1 MPISIDFTP
10 AAPLVLVGVGKMGGA
25 LLAGW
30 LERGLDPGA
39 VVAIDPAPPEDSAAI
54 LANAG
59 IAPVAVPPKGTAR
72 VIVVAVKPQI
82 IAGVLPAL
90 RALIGP
96 ATVILS
102 IAAGT
107 TLANLEAGLG
117 QAAIVR
123 SIPNTPA
130 QVGRGMTAAI
140 ANARVDAAGK
150 ALVTELL
157 AAVGEVAF
165 VEKEAL
171 IDVVTAVSGSGPAY
185 VFLLAECLAE
195 AAVAEGATPEL
206 AATIARATIVG
217 AGELLRLSD
226 LPPSQLRKNVT
237 SPNGT
242 TAAALAVFMGED
254 GLASLVRRAVGAA
267 RKRSEELSG

>member
-1 MPISIDFTP
+1 
-10 AAPLVLVGVGKMGGA
+10 MGGA

-30 LERGLDPGA
+30 LERGLNPRA
-39 VVAIDPAPPEDSAAI
+39 VVAIDPSPPVDSAAL
-54 LANAG
+54 LAKAG
-59 IAPVAVPPKGTAR
+59 IAPVAVPPTGTAR
-72 VIVVAVKPQI
+72 VIVLAVKPQI

-90 RALIGP
+90 RALVGP
-96 ATVILS
+96 GTVVLS

-107 TLANLEAGLG
+107 TLKNLEAGLG

-150 ALVTELL
+150 ALVSELL
-157 AAVGEVAF
+157 QAVGEVAF
-165 VEKEAL
+165 VEDEAL

-195 AAVAEGATPEL
+195 AAVAEGASPEL
-206 AATIARATIVG
+206 AARLARATIVG
-217 AGELLRLSD
+217 AGELLRRSD
-226 LPPSQLRKNVT
+226 LPPAELRKNVT

-242 TAAALAVFMGED
+242 TAAALAVFRADD
-254 GLASLVRRAVGAA
+254 GLAGLVKKAVRAA